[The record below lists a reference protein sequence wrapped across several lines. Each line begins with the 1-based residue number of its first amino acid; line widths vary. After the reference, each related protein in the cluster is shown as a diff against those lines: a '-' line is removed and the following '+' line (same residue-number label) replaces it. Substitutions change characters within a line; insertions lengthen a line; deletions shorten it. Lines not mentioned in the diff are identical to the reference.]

1 MSLPLS
7 FAGHVVVLDE
17 QGFDVL
23 SQQVFVFRRP
33 VPQDAGGELILL
45 VIRSAQHHLHH
56 LLTRPSAQHSNKI
69 IIMTHSRQD

>member
-23 SQQVFVFRRP
+23 SQQVFVFCRP